1 MFCFIMV
8 NKRKEIEI
16 DNFVCFLFIG
26 IVLIIVVFLL
36 GGVFF
41 FVSLFFVG
49 FSIFVVLVIY
59 SFFIV

>member
-1 MFCFIMV
+1 MV
-8 NKRKEIEI
+8 NKRKEVEI
-16 DNFVCFLFIG
+16 DNFVYFLFIG